1 MGCGASKVARGA
13 VARAART
20 IGGQPG
26 INNRDHRGVGYR
38 EIWIVSGEPSEGS
51 IRRFRRVPQMG
62 GVGGLD
68 VQRPGFFE
76 GQRPGIIPAYGTTI
90 GIGRRNGERAE
101 GPGTFRG
108 FVAGNDGSGLQPL
121 DLSFAVPDLGLH
133 PISANLFRGA
143 VGCIFRVVIFAAGLT
158 PTNPRRF
165 LSSSC

>member
-133 PISANLFRGA
+133 PRLVWFAPLVLGKGRTANGRRWTPMREGGRGEL
-143 VGCIFRVVIFAAGLT
+143 IIK
-158 PTNPRRF
+158 N
-165 LSSSC
+165 